1 MMSALVLIRTQT
13 KPHKNIFVS
22 QDLFYLTI
30 VQALHHIFIFI
41 PIVISVFYSKK
52 YLHIYC
58 YEASLPQSTFFVA
71 QWGKKKKK
79 STYQYRRCGFNL
91 WVKKFPWR
99 RKWQP
104 VFSGIPAWE
113 IHGQKSLTGYSIQ
126 GPKELDMI

>member
-71 QWGKKKKK
+71 QWGKKKKIHLPIQEMRVQSLGQEVSLEK
-79 STYQYRRCGFNL
+79 KMATSIFRYSCLENPMDRGAWRATVCGVAKN
-91 WVKKFPWR
+91 
-99 RKWQP
+99 Q
-104 VFSGIPAWE
+104 
-113 IHGQKSLTGYSIQ
+113 T
-126 GPKELDMI
+126 

>member
-71 QWGKKKKK
+71 QWGKKKKNPPTNTGDAG
-79 STYQYRRCGFNL
+79 SISGSRSFPGEENGNQYF
-91 WVKKFPWR
+91 
-99 RKWQP
+99 P
-104 VFSGIPAWE
+104 VFLPG
-113 IHGQKSLTGYSIQ
+113 KSM
-126 GPKELDMI
+126 DRRA